1 MNSGTL
7 TQTLT
12 SDPSVETLDDKL
24 QKNLEFYIAHT
35 IPNDSGIDAIINSA
49 QRIGTFEQYD
59 IQTWIFRGLAS
70 VGHILYL
77 CRNPDRYLMCYANYP
92 YQAFS
97 TLDDA
102 QKRILALDVLLHNK
116 TSSVDQGEHQ

>member
-35 IPNDSGIDAIINSA
+35 IPNDPGIDAIINSA

-70 VGHILYL
+70 VGHILCL
-77 CRNPDRYLMCYANYP
+77 CRNPDQYLLCYANYP

-97 TLDDA
+97 ILDDA

-116 TSSVDQGEHQ
+116 ASSVEQGENQ